1 MGYGFEVKCKKCKF
15 KQMYLLGVGMMFP
28 EVYRRIV
35 ESVRNG
41 EYGEEWKEC
50 FKKNTGAVIRAEQ
63 RLYQCSYC
71 NNIEQDYDLSLYL
84 NKNETAPEH
93 GYWLYDGDFNHE
105 YKFVKSYVHK
115 CSKCSKRMHVV
126 KNYENTTLPCPKCGS
141 NLKIDYGI
149 RLD

>member
-41 EYGEEWKEC
+41 EYGE
-50 FKKNTGAVIRAEQ
+50 VIRAEQ

-84 NKNETAPEH
+84 NKNETASEY
-93 GYWLYDGDFNHE
+93 GYWSYDGDFNHE

-141 NLKIDYGI
+141 NLKMDYGI
-149 RLD
+149 RWV